1 MMAKSIKSDWKDE
14 IKKLKLNF
22 SSRRN
27 PTQLCKGLKST
38 EDFPSF

>member
-1 MMAKSIKSDWKDE
+1 MAKSIKSDWKDE
-14 IKKLKLNF
+14 IKKLKSNF

-27 PTQLCKGLKST
+27 PIQLYKGLTST